1 MPHAYP
7 KKEAHLYE
15 HSLPCRNPAL
25 NVPCNL
31 QNPVKRTDRVGNT
44 VMDSHVVQFWRQ
56 YTDKPKDSM
65 GISRMDHIKLIVDM
79 V

>member
-1 MPHAYP
+1 
-7 KKEAHLYE
+7 
-15 HSLPCRNPAL
+15 
-25 NVPCNL
+25 
-31 QNPVKRTDRVGNT
+31 
-44 VMDSHVVQFWRQ
+44 MDSHVVQFWRQ